1 MAIEQG
7 KYGLWYSKGVGFATK
22 EQAQAHE
29 DDASVPGF
37 PGSTA
42 PVPKPIPKAAPVP
55 APAPAAAAAHKPA
68 PTPEPAPKS
77 PALWPG
83 IIVAVVMVISLAILI
98 TKCTRASND
107 PERKA
112 ANEAATQEIK
122 MQRLARDFV
131 SKNLKDPGSAE
142 FRNQSRLCG
151 EVNAKNS
158 FGGYTGF
165 RRFMAANENMVVFEG
180 DGRMEPEEFNLAWRK
195 AC

>member
-1 MAIEQG
+1 MTVEQG
-7 KYGLWYSKGVGFATK
+7 KYGLWYSKGVGFATQ

-29 DDASVPGF
+29 DDASVPSF
-37 PGSTA
+37 PGKSA
-42 PVPKPIPKAAPVP
+42 PVPKPTPKAAP
-55 APAPAAAAAHKPA
+55 APAPTSTPA
-68 PTPEPAPKS
+68 PTPAPTPTS

-83 IIVAVVMVISLAILI
+83 VIVAVIIVISLAVLI
-98 TKCTRASND
+98 TKCTRASGD

-112 ANEAATQEIK
+112 ANEAAMQEIK
-122 MQRLARDFV
+122 MQRLAREFV

-142 FRNQSRLCG
+142 FRNQSRRCG

-180 DGRMEPEEFNLAWRK
+180 DGRMDPEEFNLAWRK